1 MWSNCL
7 IVAASCKLSV
17 CRVLVEALALE
28 ILKDFAN
35 FRAVRPAQASNV
47 RRSLAASFDGYG
59 IPEYARSMRES
70 GDLFPEEL
78 LVAGCQSQESIGGYD
93 DLVLRENGL
102 LRVEAQGGQERP
114 QTT

>member
-1 MWSNCL
+1 
-7 IVAASCKLSV
+7 
-17 CRVLVEALALE
+17 
-28 ILKDFAN
+28 
-35 FRAVRPAQASNV
+35 
-47 RRSLAASFDGYG
+47 
-59 IPEYARSMRES
+59 MRES
-70 GDLFPEEL
+70 GDLFPEDL